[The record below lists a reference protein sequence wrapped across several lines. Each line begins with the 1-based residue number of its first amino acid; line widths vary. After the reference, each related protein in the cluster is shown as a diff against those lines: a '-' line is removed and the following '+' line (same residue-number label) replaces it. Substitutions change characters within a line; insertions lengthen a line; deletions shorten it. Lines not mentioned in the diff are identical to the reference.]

1 MIKVYFDKNVL
12 SHILAS
18 QRGAAETNGVTPDDL
33 KALLDASAAGKT
45 VNLLSEMHLQEAA
58 YALKAVSP
66 TVAQDELR
74 LIQGLMDTKR
84 IIKPAKVLLAD
95 DIICYARGRELSSP
109 LIPNPYDLDGLFRG
123 GSDIADRVQ
132 ALDETT
138 EQNSEFLKVTT
149 GAREDDRS
157 FVEREFRGKKPAFK
171 EFYEQ
176 RILRWITRLVE
187 KTQKATGKG
196 WLLDACKERGIEG
209 LLKVKSV
216 ALAEGINLSYEYA
229 RIFGE
234 LSEKKRRRAGDP
246 NDLKHAL
253 YASAAGVLVTHDDD
267 LISWIGRIP
276 DKGFEVLDH
285 VNKLVERIS

>member
-18 QRGAAETNGVTPDDL
+18 QRGAAETNGVTTDYL
-33 KALLDASAAGKT
+33 KALLEVSAVGKI

-58 YALKAVSP
+58 YALKAASP
-66 TVAQDELR
+66 SVAQEELR
-74 LIQGLMDTKR
+74 LIRDLMDTKQ

-95 DIICYARGRELSSP
+95 DIMCYARGRELSSP
-109 LIPNPYDLDGLFRG
+109 LIPNHYDLDAIFSVG
-123 GSDIADRVQ
+123 GDIADRVQ

-138 EQNSEFLKVTT
+138 EQNSEFLNVTT
-149 GAREDDRS
+149 DAREDDRS
-157 FVEREFRGKKPAFK
+157 LVESEFGGKKPTFE
-171 EFYEQ
+171 EFYDQ
-176 RILRWITRLVE
+176 RILPWIIRLVE
-187 KTQKATGKG
+187 KTQRATGKG

-216 ALAEGINLSYEYA
+216 ALAEGISLSYQYA

-234 LSEKKRRRAGDP
+234 MSEKKKRRGGDP

-253 YASAAGVLVTHDDD
+253 YASAADALVTHDGDFVS
-267 LISWIGRIP
+267 LIGRVP
-276 DKGFEVLDH
+276 NKGIEVLDH
-285 VNKLVERIS
+285 LSKLVERIS